1 MIGRLNKK
9 DNKFCSLW
17 TQILRLLSVIEA
29 TTLLLTGQVQKITSR
44 HTTHDYC
51 TQLKQSILIAAI
63 QPELPKMYF
72 FKVIYVVVCLVV
84 LTYKVSYTSWCPIYF
99 VPSSVHLSWVQVI
112 SSRLGFQFFFNF
124 MLFQKDKGKFFSV
137 IKKKILLLLCMS
149 ILITSKIRR
158 ICNNCEFNSHK

>member
-1 MIGRLNKK
+1 MASAIIGILNKK

-29 TTLLLTGQVQKITSR
+29 TTLLLKGQVQKLTSR

-84 LTYKVSYTSWCPIYF
+84 LTYKVSYTSWCPISF
-99 VPSSVHLSWVQVI
+99 VPSSLHLSWVQVI
-112 SSRLGFQFFFNF
+112 SSWLGFIFLNF
-124 MLFQKDKGKFFSV
+124 MLFQKYKGQFFSV
-137 IKKKILLLLCMS
+137 IKKKILLVTVKFTIVTDS
-149 ILITSKIRR
+149 S
-158 ICNNCEFNSHK
+158 NFWSNQY